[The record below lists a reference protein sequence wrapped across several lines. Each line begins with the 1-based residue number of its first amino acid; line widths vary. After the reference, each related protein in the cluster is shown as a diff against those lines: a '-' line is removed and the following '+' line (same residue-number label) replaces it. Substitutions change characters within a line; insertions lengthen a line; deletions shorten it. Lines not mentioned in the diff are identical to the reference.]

1 MRKLTASMLSVAA
14 AGGPTTVALAAESEP
29 IAPPAPQVPTLA
41 PEPPPVALE
50 LRARSELL
58 ERRAERRTRAKR
70 RRERARR
77 PSPALQAIAACE
89 SGGDP
94 SAVGGGGAYRGK
106 YQMSPSTWASVGG
119 EGDPAEAS
127 ETEQD
132 RRAAKLY
139 ARSGASSWPAC
150 G

>member
-1 MRKLTASMLSVAA
+1 MWKLTASVLSVAA
-14 AGGPTTVALAAESEP
+14 IAGPATVALAAEAGP
-29 IAPPAPQVPTLA
+29 VAPSAPTERALA
-41 PEPPPVALE
+41 PEPAPVALV
-50 LRARSELL
+50 LRARSEI
-58 ERRAERRTRAKR
+58 AERREARRARTKR
-70 RRERARR
+70 RRERASR

-119 EGDPAEAS
+119 DGDPAKAPEA
-127 ETEQD
+127 EQD

-139 ARSGASSWPAC
+139 AASGSSSWPAC

>member
-1 MRKLTASMLSVAA
+1 MWKLTASVLSVAA
-14 AGGPTTVALAAESEP
+14 IGGPVTVGLAAEAEP
-29 IAPPAPQVPTLA
+29 VAPTAAGAPPLA
-41 PEPPPVALE
+41 PEPAPVALE
-50 LRARSELL
+50 LRARSEIA
-58 ERRAERRTRAKR
+58 ERRAEKRARTRR
-70 RRERARR
+70 RREIASR
-77 PSPALQAIAACE
+77 PSPALEAIAACE

-119 EGDPAEAS
+119 DGDPSEAS
-127 ETEQD
+127 EAEQD
-132 RRAAKLY
+132 RRATKLY